1 MSDQDDDLQLQALQ
15 RQLEDA
21 FATTR
26 PRPGFE
32 DELWLRMQAK
42 RPVLTRI
49 RDAVGGLLGG
59 IREVPAVPMAAVAS
73 VLVVVIG
80 VGIFA
85 YSGLGRGGG
94 AGAPSSASLGDTKRN
109 SGEYYGSFGP
119 LPGPAQGATA
129 PSTAFEGPA
138 RLVWSG
144 QLNLS
149 ITTAPVFRYQEP
161 STNAADQFATGLGAA
176 LVDRPA
182 GLLGSYRASTYTL
195 TVHGTVQAPPA
206 SPAYFILANQAMPA
220 IDAAGAAPQ
229 DLANIFLA
237 QHSLAPQWSYT
248 ISVDTKSDPLKV
260 VYERQFEVPGYG
272 EANLVDSNG
281 VRYGLEVDLSGRRPV
296 LAFGLLPV
304 SLDRADYRIISAGEA
319 IRQAVTPSSAPPV
332 DASPLPTVQLTQAQL
347 AYVLVPAGDHSFY
360 EPAFLFTGSFQLNGQ
375 TMVKRVLVPAV
386 DPSQRTS

>member
-129 PSTAFEGPA
+129 PSTAFEG
-138 RLVWSG
+138 
-144 QLNLS
+144 
-149 ITTAPVFRYQEP
+149 
-161 STNAADQFATGLGAA
+161 
-176 LVDRPA
+176 DRK
-182 GLLGSYRASTYTL
+182 
-195 TVHGTVQAPPA
+195 
-206 SPAYFILANQAMPA
+206 
-220 IDAAGAAPQ
+220 
-229 DLANIFLA
+229 
-237 QHSLAPQWSYT
+237 
-248 ISVDTKSDPLKV
+248 SVV
-260 VYERQFEVPGYG
+260 
-272 EANLVDSNG
+272 
-281 VRYGLEVDLSGRRPV
+281 
-296 LAFGLLPV
+296 
-304 SLDRADYRIISAGEA
+304 
-319 IRQAVTPSSAPPV
+319 
-332 DASPLPTVQLTQAQL
+332 
-347 AYVLVPAGDHSFY
+347 
-360 EPAFLFTGSFQLNGQ
+360 
-375 TMVKRVLVPAV
+375 
-386 DPSQRTS
+386 

>member
-1 MSDQDDDLQLQALQ
+1 MSDQDDDLELQALE

-26 PRPGFE
+26 PRRGFE

-42 RPVLTRI
+42 RPLFARF
-49 RDAVGGLLGG
+49 RDLVGGLVGG

-80 VGIFA
+80 VGLFA

-109 SGEYYGSFGP
+109 NGESYGSFGA
-119 LPGPAQGATA
+119 LPGPAQGVSA
-129 PSTAFEGPA
+129 PSAAFEGPA

-144 QLNLS
+144 QLNVS

-161 STNAADQFATGLGAA
+161 STNAADQFATALGAA

-195 TVHGTVQAPPA
+195 TVYGTVQAPPG
-206 SPAYFILANQAMPA
+206 SPAYFILANQSMPA

-248 ISVDTKSDPLKV
+248 ISVDTRSDPLRV
-260 VYERQFEVPGYG
+260 IYERQFDVPGYG
-272 EANLVDSNG
+272 EANLVDSKG

-296 LAFGLLPV
+296 LASGVIPLT
-304 SLDRADYRIISAGEA
+304 LDRADYRIISAGEA
-319 IRQAVTPSSAPPV
+319 IRQAVAPPAAQSV
-332 DASPLPTVQLTQAQL
+332 DASPLPTVQLTRAEL